1 MISYNEG
8 FPFWD
13 SLSEMQ
19 QSEILDYT
27 VIRQYSAG
35 ERLDYSPGMYLV
47 NDGSI
52 VAYSSHES
60 GRRRMVLSAGA
71 MEAMFLTPSFLADC
85 RVISLELVVR
95 VNSEVHFI
103 PYERWRKIQEI
114 SPAIRE
120 FAVDILSIQM
130 SSLAF
135 TLYARMEKDVSKR
148 LSMFLLRTCKR
159 TGDVVIRTSHEELAE
174 QLGTTREAITRNISI
189 LKEGGLVETG
199 RNKIR
204 IVNPESLREYV
215 ELQSGYELEE

>member
-19 QSEILDYT
+19 QSEILDHT
-27 VIRQYSAG
+27 VIRQYNAG

-60 GRRRMVLSAGA
+60 GRRRMVLSAGT

-103 PYERWRKIQEI
+103 PYERWRKIQEM
-114 SPAIRE
+114 SPSIRE

-148 LSMFLLRTCKR
+148 LSMFLLRTYKR
-159 TGDVVIRTSHEELAE
+159 TTDVVIRTSHEELAE

-215 ELQSGYELEE
+215 ELQSGYDLEE